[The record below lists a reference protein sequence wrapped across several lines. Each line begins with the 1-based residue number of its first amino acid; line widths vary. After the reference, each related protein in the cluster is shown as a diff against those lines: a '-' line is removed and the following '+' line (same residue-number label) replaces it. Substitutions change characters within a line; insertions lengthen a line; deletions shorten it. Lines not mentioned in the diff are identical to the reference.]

1 MMRLAAAC
9 VLLAV
14 AAAGCAAPHVATT
27 RLDADGVE
35 IILDTSKR
43 HVPDDQMKAV
53 FDEAE
58 LRCSQHD
65 RDAKHVSDRFQYQ
78 TLQNGLPQGYRH
90 TFLFQCVLR

>member
-1 MMRLAAAC
+1 MMRSSVAC

-14 AAAGCAAPHVATT
+14 ATAGCATPHVATT
-27 RLDADGVE
+27 RFDADGVE

-43 HVPDDQMKAV
+43 HVPNDQMQAV

-58 LRCSQHD
+58 LRCSQYD
-65 RDAKHVSDRFQYQ
+65 RDAEHVSDRFQYQ

-90 TFLFQCVLR
+90 TFLFQCLRR

>member
-14 AAAGCAAPHVATT
+14 APGCANPHVATT
-27 RLDADGVE
+27 RFDADGVE

-43 HVPDDQMKAV
+43 HVPDDQMKEV

-58 LRCSQHD
+58 LRCRQYD
-65 RDAKHVSDRFQYQ
+65 RDAEHVSDRFQYQ

>member
-1 MMRLAAAC
+1 MVRSSVAY

-14 AAAGCAAPHVATT
+14 AVAGCTSAHVATT
-27 RLDADGVE
+27 RFDADGVE

-53 FDEAE
+53 FHEAE
-58 LRCSQHD
+58 LRCSQYD
-65 RDAKHVSDRFQYQ
+65 RDAEHVSDRFQYQ